1 MACRRLQC
9 RLLLS
14 AAGRLCAAVQRV
26 SRTLKPEMMML
37 KMKWDQ
43 CILWKSLHGR
53 RAKENEAQVRFR
65 CAAPRRNRGAQD
77 GLWPQWLAWP
87 LVANG
92 VPTVHCSLSD
102 RSIGCAALRRI
113 RFACAAV
120 CSCTA
125 CLAHR

>member
-1 MACRRLQC
+1 MAAKHNTRQRV
-9 RLLLS
+9 RSVVRLS
-14 AAGRLCAAVQRV
+14 AGEGAPRSNGLPSAAVPLALVSGGTACTAVQRV
-26 SRTLKPEMMML
+26 SRTLQPEMTML

-87 LVANG
+87 PVPFG
-92 VPTVHCSLSD
+92 VPHS
-102 RSIGCAALRRI
+102 AL
-113 RFACAAV
+113 
-120 CSCTA
+120 
-125 CLAHR
+125 